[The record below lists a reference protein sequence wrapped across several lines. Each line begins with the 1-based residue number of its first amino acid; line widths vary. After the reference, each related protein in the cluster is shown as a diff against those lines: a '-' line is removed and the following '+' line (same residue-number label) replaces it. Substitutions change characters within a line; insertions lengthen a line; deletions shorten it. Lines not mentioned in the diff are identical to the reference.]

1 MAEEKQDGLAKIDE
15 QRQQGIIAISEASDT
30 TALIKVQKF
39 TALQY
44 RQPPAESLGATPDGK
59 AKTVTISHIETTL
72 DELYFGQWSLTDCHY
87 QREFNEVIGSGVLT
101 VINPI
106 TGREIKRTG
115 FAAVQI
121 TQDAGASLANFND
134 TKKKNALDLTFPKL
148 KAEILK
154 NAAQSLGPIFG
165 RDVNRK
171 ITDSFNPL
179 FKGDIAPK
187 LPAQIMDKIIE
198 QGKSGNMD
206 EVNAALATNFDEGQK
221 QFIRKSLN
229 ITV

>member
-1 MAEEKQDGLAKIDE
+1 MEDKLATIDE
-15 QRQQGIIAISEASDT
+15 QRQQGIIAVAESSDT
-30 TALIKVQKF
+30 SALIKIQKF

-44 RQPPAESLGATPDGK
+44 KAPPQESIGSTPDGK
-59 AKTVTISHIETTL
+59 AKTVTIAHIETTL

-115 FAAVQI
+115 FAAIQI
-121 TQDAGASLANFND
+121 TQDKDSTLADFNS
-134 TKKKNALDLTFPKL
+134 TKKKNALDLSFPKL

-165 RDVNRK
+165 RDLNRK
-171 ITDSFNPL
+171 IQDNFNPL
-179 FKGDIAPK
+179 FKGDI
-187 LPAQIMDKIIE
+187 LPTLKQETVDKIIAA
-198 QGKSGNMD
+198 GKAGNME
-206 EVNAALATNFDEGQK
+206 EVNTALSMNFDSAQK
-221 QFIRKSLN
+221 HFIMNSLN
-229 ITV
+229 LT

>member
-1 MAEEKQDGLAKIDE
+1 MEDKLATIDE
-15 QRQQGIIAISEASDT
+15 QRQQGIIAVAESSDT
-30 TALIKVQKF
+30 SALIKIQKF

-44 RQPPAESLGATPDGK
+44 KAPPQESIGSTPDGK
-59 AKTVTISHIETTL
+59 AKTVTIAHIETTL

-115 FAAVQI
+115 FAAIQI
-121 TQDAGASLANFND
+121 TQDAGATLSNFND
-134 TKKKNALDLTFPKL
+134 TKKKNALDLSFPKL

-165 RDVNRK
+165 RDLNRK
-171 ITDSFNPL
+171 ITDGFNPL
-179 FKGDIAPK
+179 FKGDIQPK
-187 LPAQIMDKIIE
+187 LPQNIIDKIISE
-198 QGKSGNMD
+198 GKSGNMD
-206 EVNAALATNFDEGQK
+206 EVNAALLSNFDQAQK
-221 QFIRKSLN
+221 DFIKQQLN
-229 ITV
+229 LS

>member
-1 MAEEKQDGLAKIDE
+1 MEDKLATIDE
-15 QRQQGIIAISEASDT
+15 QRQQGIIAVSESSDT
-30 TALIKVQKF
+30 NSLIKIQKF

-44 RQPPAESLGATPDGK
+44 RQPPAESLGQTPDGK
-59 AKTVTISHIETTL
+59 AKTVTIAHIETTL

-115 FAAVQI
+115 FAAIQI
-121 TQDAGASLANFND
+121 TQDAGATLSNFND
-134 TKKKNALDLTFPKL
+134 TKKKNALDLSFPKL

-165 RDVNRK
+165 RDLNRK
-171 ITDSFNPL
+171 ITDGFNPL
-179 FKGDIAPK
+179 FKGDIQPK
-187 LPAQIMDKIIE
+187 LPQNIIDKIISE
-198 QGKSGNMD
+198 GKAGNMD
-206 EVNAALATNFDEGQK
+206 EVNAALLSNFDQAQK
-221 QFIRKSLN
+221 DFIKQQLN
-229 ITV
+229 LS

>member
-1 MAEEKQDGLAKIDE
+1 MEDKLATISPE
-15 QRQQGIIAISEASDT
+15 TQQGIIAISQSSDT
-30 TALIKVQKF
+30 TALIKIQKF

-44 RQPPAESLGATPDGK
+44 RQPAPESIGKTPDGK
-59 AKTVTISHIETTL
+59 AKTVTIAHIETTL

-106 TGREIKRTG
+106 TGLEIKRTG
-115 FAAVQI
+115 FAAIQI
-121 TQDAGASLANFND
+121 TQDSGASLDSFNQ
-134 TKKKNALDLTFPKL
+134 TKKKNALDLSFPKL

-165 RDVNRK
+165 RDLNRENK
-171 ITDSFNPL
+171 DSFNPL

-187 LPAQIMDKIIE
+187 LPDALIADIIDK
-198 QGKSGNMD
+198 GKADIDTAKKMLL
-206 EVNAALATNFDEGQK
+206 ENFDEGQK
-221 QFIRKSLN
+221 AYIKQQLN
-229 ITV
+229 ITD

>member
-44 RQPPAESLGATPDGK
+44 RQPPAESLGQTPDGK

-101 VINPI
+101 VIHPI

-179 FKGDIAPK
+179 FKGDILPK
-187 LPAQIMDKIIE
+187 ISQETLDKIIAA
-198 QGKSGNMD
+198 GKVGNIE
-206 EVNAALATNFDEGQK
+206 EVNTALTMNFDQAQK
-221 QFIRKSLN
+221 DYIKNQLN
-229 ITV
+229 LS